1 MCSQDVRLLGSH
13 RHVGR
18 LDALLLTPQYSSDLP
33 WRGAW
38 AGGFFMEPPG
48 RSQEIPGFQ
57 FRGGSSGFHGA
68 FSLPTRLQ
76 SSSAVVGVLYC
87 FGFDYKK

>member
-18 LDALLLTPQYSSDLP
+18 LDALRLTPQYSSDLP
-33 WRGAW
+33 WQGS
-38 AGGFFMEPPG
+38 G
-48 RSQEIPGFQ
+48 Q
-57 FRGGSSGFHGA
+57 GGSLWSHRVGRRR
-68 FSLPTRLQ
+68 SLVSSSELVPVDSMGPSVCPHLQ
-76 SSSAVVGVLYC
+76 SRSAVVGVLYC